1 MNCLCALEI
10 DPLLVTSFANIFSQ
24 SVGYLFVLFM
34 GSFVVQKLFSLI
46 RFYLFFCFYFQYC
59 RRQIQKNIAAI
70 YVKEH
75 SAHIFL

>member
-1 MNCLCALEI
+1 MVA
-10 DPLLVTSFANIFSQ
+10 SSANIFSL

-46 RFYLFFCFYFQYC
+46 RFYLFLFVFISSTVGDRFK
-59 RRQIQKNIAAI
+59 KNIAVI

-75 SAHIFL
+75 YALIFL